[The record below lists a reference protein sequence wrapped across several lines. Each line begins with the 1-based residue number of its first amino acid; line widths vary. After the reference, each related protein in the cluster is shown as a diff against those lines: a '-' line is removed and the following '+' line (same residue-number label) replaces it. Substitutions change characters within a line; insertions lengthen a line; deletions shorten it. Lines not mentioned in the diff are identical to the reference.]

1 VRIWSRPLPL
11 IVLAPTVVAWL
22 GLVAA
27 VTFGWM
33 GVAELRTRSDENAT
47 LAAHVLG
54 ETIAARL
61 RALPSAE
68 RAVVLERAARRA
80 GVEFLLVD
88 ARGMPIVDA
97 TTTTPSRSSIL
108 DLLVREQG
116 AATTQSGRVRFVVV
130 PIKGP
135 REMLSLITLVPAPD
149 PPPDVGPLATSLV
162 VLASLLLG
170 VAVLV
175 ALALARDVHSDVDF
189 VRRRIEHMSLAEAG
203 PFGWQIPVRSVDQV
217 GELTSAFNG
226 LVGRFTEAERRYRQ
240 DLSRALTYDR
250 DRSAFLAALSHELRT
265 PLNAILGF
273 SDILLSEA
281 DGPLSK
287 DARENLEIVRTSGRH
302 LASLIDDILDLS
314 ALESGQLRLTRAHV
328 DVFAIAESVVRE
340 AQVTAQAKG
349 LEVRLAGKIATAWAD
364 PRRVR
369 QMLSNVIGNAV
380 KFTSTGFVD
389 VTVLS
394 EDPTTTAIRVA
405 DTGPGIA
412 PDEQTAIFEE
422 YRQSGEERVRRAG
435 TGLGLAITRR
445 LVNMHGGRITLASN
459 VGKGSVFAIF
469 LPAVPEEP
477 RDTSIPPAPSRARN
491 GGEA

>member
-1 VRIWSRPLPL
+1 MRIWSRPLPL

-33 GVAELRTRSDENAT
+33 GVAELRARSDQNASH
-47 LAAHVLG
+47 AARVLG

-68 RAVVLERAARRA
+68 RGVVLERAARRA
-80 GVEFLLVD
+80 GVELLLVD
-88 ARGMPIVDA
+88 PRGLPIVDA
-97 TTTTPSRSSIL
+97 TTSTPSRASIVE
-108 DLLVREQG
+108 LLVREQG
-116 AATTQSGRVRFVVV
+116 TATTQLGRMRYVVV
-130 PIKGP
+130 PVKGA
-135 REMLSLITLVPAPD
+135 REMLSLIALVPAPD
-149 PPPDVGPLATSLV
+149 PPTDVGPLVTSLV
-162 VLASLLLG
+162 ILASLLLG
-170 VAVLV
+170 GASLA
-175 ALALARDVHSDVDF
+175 ALALARDVHADVDF

-203 PFGWQIPVRSVDQV
+203 PFGWRIPVRSVDQV
-217 GELTSAFNG
+217 GELTSAFND

-240 DLSRALTYDR
+240 DLGRALTYDR

-273 SDILLSEA
+273 SDVLLSEV
-281 DGPLSK
+281 DGPLSAE
-287 DARENLEIVRTSGRH
+287 ARENLEIVSTSGRH

-314 ALESGQLRLTRAHV
+314 ALESGQLRLARAYV
-328 DVFAIAESVVRE
+328 DVFSIAESVVRE

-349 LEVRLAGKIATAWAD
+349 LEVRLCGSTAIAWAD

-369 QMLSNVIGNAV
+369 QMLNNLVGNAV
-380 KFTSTGFVD
+380 KFTVRGYVE
-389 VTVLS
+389 VAVLRENS
-394 EDPTTTAIRVA
+394 NTTTLRVA

-412 PDEQTAIFEE
+412 PSEQTAIFEE

-445 LVNMHGGRITLASN
+445 LVGMHGGRITLASN
-459 VGKGSVFAIF
+459 VGKGSVFSIL
-469 LPAVPEEP
+469 LPAQSEED
-477 RDTSIPPAPSRARN
+477 RQAGTAPVSFMTTA
-491 GGEA
+491 GGLT